1 MSSRRMVI
9 VENRALR
16 RFMKKYGFCM
26 SAAWL
31 ADIVEMELVRT
42 DVQGNIDYAGMHVVI
57 KKRNDQYFV
66 TDIDMM
72 EE

>member
-1 MSSRRMVI
+1 MSPRRVVI

-16 RFMKKYGFCM
+16 RFKNKYGFCVN
-26 SAAWL
+26 AAWL
-31 ADIVEMELVRT
+31 AGVVETEVLRT
-42 DVQGNIDYAGMHVVI
+42 EVQGDIECAGMHVVI
-57 KKRNDQYFV
+57 KKRNVQYFV

>member
-1 MSSRRMVI
+1 MI
-9 VENRALR
+9 IENRALR
-16 RFMKKYGFCM
+16 RFVQKYGFCV

-31 ADIVEMELVRT
+31 ADIIEMEVLRT
-42 DVQGNIDYAGMHVVI
+42 GAQGNIGCAGMQVVI